1 MVIVTFDFDPTSY
14 NYCPLSI
21 LLRQVIVLCVK
32 FCVHNYIYCIYFAR
46 NVLLRGGG
54 GRGSRGERRRL
65 LEKWLKIA
73 TSGCLFQRVVPNC
86 K

>member
-32 FCVHNYIYCIYFAR
+32 FSVHNSIYCIYFAR

-54 GRGSRGERRRL
+54 AEAAEVKEEGSW
-65 LEKWLKIA
+65 K
-73 TSGCLFQRVVPNC
+73 SG
-86 K
+86 